1 MREKKIFCIYGY
13 FIKGLFQRRHKMVGL
28 TIKRI
33 VSRNLFLLKV
43 TRKEILSSNSF
54 RDILGRS

>member
-1 MREKKIFCIYGY
+1 
-13 FIKGLFQRRHKMVGL
+13 MVGL

-33 VSRNLFLLKV
+33 VSGNLFLLKV